1 MNTLPQIKV
10 YFNNGASVTQP
21 WHVAGTEGNAM
32 ATDHGQFSNAET
44 AIIHAAELA
53 RISSKPLIV
62 PAWLQ
67 AMADE
72 IAFMNGVLD
81 SMRQG
86 VTPVE
91 CQLADQWL
99 YGQPTNSGEN
109 GMEYDE
115 LEAYDG

>member
-53 RISSKPLIV
+53 RITSKPLIV

-67 AMADE
+67 TLADE
-72 IAFMNGVLD
+72 IAED
-81 SMRQG
+81 DARY
-86 VTPVE
+86 
-91 CQLADQWL
+91 ADL
-99 YGQPTNSGEN
+99 REN
-109 GMEYDE
+109 DNIGRDE
-115 LEAYDG
+115 SSAGW